1 MDPVTALG
9 VAAAVVQFIQFGSSL
24 ASQASRIY
32 RSSDGALLENIECES
47 ESRRL
52 KELCEVIKNSS
63 GEAFKEVCEGCL
75 EVAGELLELL

>member
-9 VAAAVVQFIQFGSSL
+9 IAAAVAQFIQFGSSL

-47 ESRRL
+47 QSRRL
-52 KELCEVIKNSS
+52 KDLCEGMRNSS
-63 GEAFKEVCEGCL
+63 GEALKEVCEGCL
-75 EVAGELLELL
+75 EVAGELQELL